1 MPMVSRMMAI
11 GVLCKTLERCFALS
25 ESSISGSNH
34 GIWKKTWNDQ
44 SRPSR

>member
-1 MPMVSRMMAI
+1 MPRACRMMTI

-34 GIWKKTWNDQ
+34 GIWKKTRNDPL
-44 SRPSR
+44 RPSW